1 MAESARSPQRGRVL
15 VWGACGFVGRH
26 LVSELCARGRRVSVL
41 TRERTRYPA
50 TAWETEVDWYELAG
64 EAVSDARVIA
74 AAVADVDVVYDL
86 AGSTGA
92 VQSNRDPL
100 DSLQRNNVALL
111 QVLEAIRLEGRRPRV
126 VLASSRLV
134 YGKPVTLPVDED
146 HPLAPESIY
155 AAHKLCCEHYL
166 RVYAAQGLLSYTIA
180 RISNA
185 YGPDAQW
192 TTRPH
197 GMVNAFVRQAVAGTP
212 IRLFG
217 DGSQLRDLIYVA
229 DLVDVVIACGEM
241 PAAADVTLNVG
252 TGVGVSLREMAE
264 RIVAMAGGP
273 AVEFV
278 PWPADFAMVETG
290 DYVTNPTRLHRILGV
305 LPRWTIQQGLE
316 ATLASCRADVA
327 DGAAAAAA
335 APDIDHSPA

>member
-1 MAESARSPQRGRVL
+1 
-15 VWGACGFVGRH
+15 VG
-26 LVSELCARGRRVSVL
+26 ELCARGHRVSVL

-50 TAWETEVDWYELAG
+50 TVWEAEVDWYELKG
-64 EAVSDARVIA
+64 EPVHDARVIS
-74 AAVADVDVVYDL
+74 AAVAGVKVVYDL

-92 VQSNRDPL
+92 VPSNRDPL

-111 QVLEAIRLEGRRPRV
+111 EVLEAIRLEGGRPRV

-134 YGKPVTLPVDED
+134 YGKPAVLPVDEN

-166 RVYAAQGLLSYTIA
+166 RAYAAQGLLSYTIA

-212 IRLFG
+212 IQLFG
-217 DGSQLRDLIYVA
+217 DGNQLRDLIYVA
-229 DLVDVVIACGEM
+229 DLADVLIACGEM
-241 PAAADVTLNVG
+241 PAASDLVLNVG

-264 RIVAMAGGP
+264 RVVALAGGP

-278 PWPADFAMVETG
+278 PWPPDFAMVETG
-290 DYVTNPTRLHRILGV
+290 DYVTNPGRLHRILGV

-316 ATLASCRADVA
+316 ATLASCRAAVTGG
-327 DGAAAAAA
+327 GAAVVAAT
-335 APDIDHSPA
+335 DIGHSPA